1 MKVKAYGKLNLSLNV
16 TGVRGNM
23 HTLDGIMHSVSV
35 YDELTVTESE
45 NVRVTVSGADIEEK
59 SNTAYRAAMLIKEN
73 YDVSLSADIVKRI
86 PVGGGMGGSSADAA
100 GVFAA
105 ASAILGGRMSESD
118 MMKLAMRVGS
128 DVPFMIRGG
137 CARVRGVGDEIEQ
150 LPFVPFEAL
159 VINCG
164 QVDTA
169 ACYRVFD
176 ALPHRSAPSPEEAAG
191 FAARGK
197 LPPPY
202 NSLTPAAT
210 ALLPLIGHCLAAAR
224 RAGLNAEMTGS
235 GGCVFVTDPPEG
247 AEEVFAPLRV
257 RVFRTHS
264 VAVGTETESV

>member
-35 YDELTVTESE
+35 CDELTVTESE

-73 YDVSLSADIVKRI
+73 YGISLSADIVKRI

-128 DVPFMIRGG
+128 DVRIVCKG
-137 CARVRGVGDEIEQ
+137 CKRDLTLPRVKLEKAVKRIYPSGEDAQEKLSGK
-150 LPFVPFEAL
+150 
-159 VINCG
+159 
-164 QVDTA
+164 DT
-169 ACYRVFD
+169 
-176 ALPHRSAPSPEEAAG
+176 E
-191 FAARGK
+191 K
-197 LPPPY
+197 
-202 NSLTPAAT
+202 
-210 ALLPLIGHCLAAAR
+210 
-224 RAGLNAEMTGS
+224 
-235 GGCVFVTDPPEG
+235 
-247 AEEVFAPLRV
+247 
-257 RVFRTHS
+257 
-264 VAVGTETESV
+264 